1 MVTNNDCYIRTYKQ
15 DDYPAVKHIAAT
27 CHDTDAVE
35 GIDQPHIIF
44 AQTAVDN
51 ETIIGTVFAWR
62 STFHSACVY
71 FRIFITP
78 SPLAHSVSHKL
89 LETLMNF
96 LKREQ
101 LDHLPLQTSLWETSV
116 GLRDVYET
124 YGLIEMR
131 KTYEPILEVKR
142 IQLPSFVKNNSY
154 IKTVEDIA
162 THDVLKEQLIQQIE
176 KNYRLTHLDNPVS
189 PTIGKDVWESLIF
202 ADDLIAAGSYVYV
215 DEPTNEIVAYSLLHA
230 SEEKDT
236 FELGWCGGKNKGDER
251 FILTLIQH
259 QIAYAQKSGIHN
271 LLGEF
276 DTTDEAA
283 MLVLES
289 FPFAP
294 CPVWITYS
302 LPVEKGLR

>member
-1 MVTNNDCYIRTYKQ
+1 
-15 DDYPAVKHIAAT
+15 
-27 CHDTDAVE
+27 
-35 GIDQPHIIF
+35 
-44 AQTAVDN
+44 
-51 ETIIGTVFAWR
+51 
-62 STFHSACVY
+62 
-71 FRIFITP
+71 
-78 SPLAHSVSHKL
+78 
-89 LETLMNF
+89 LMNF

-215 DEPTNEIVAYSLLHA
+215 DEHTN
-230 SEEKDT
+230 T
-236 FELGWCGGKNKGDER
+236 
-251 FILTLIQH
+251 
-259 QIAYAQKSGIHN
+259 
-271 LLGEF
+271 
-276 DTTDEAA
+276 
-283 MLVLES
+283 
-289 FPFAP
+289 
-294 CPVWITYS
+294 
-302 LPVEKGLR
+302 